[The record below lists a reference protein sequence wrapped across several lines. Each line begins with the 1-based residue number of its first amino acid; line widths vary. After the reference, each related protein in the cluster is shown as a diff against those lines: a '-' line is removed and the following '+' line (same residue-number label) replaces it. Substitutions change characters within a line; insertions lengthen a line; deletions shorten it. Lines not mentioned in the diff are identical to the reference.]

1 MTDTEN
7 TITKF
12 YTFANSDFNSMSQC
26 YCDAQFR
33 DPVFGT
39 LTGDQISMMWKMLLE
54 RSNSNLKFF

>member
-7 TITKF
+7 TIQF
-12 YTFANSDFNSMSQC
+12 YTFADYNSSRSMLL
-26 YCDAQFR
+26 DAQFR

-54 RSNSNLKFF
+54 RSNSNLK